1 MDKNS
6 QISDSDV
13 NVSFVNESQPKPKRN
28 KDFECDKC
36 KSVFEDKVQLNAHLK
51 KVHLNE
57 KPYQCSV
64 CKRQFSLKVKLQKHV
79 IKFHQP
85 QLSQFSQKMPK
96 MAKNG
101 QMFDSKMDASVADES
116 KLKPKKFKCNE
127 CGKSFAYKEIL
138 KSHVDVVH
146 AKYYTLDVVQQE

>member
-6 QISDSDV
+6 QIFDSDV
-13 NVSFVNESQPKPKRN
+13 NASFADESHPTPKRN
-28 KDFECDKC
+28 KNFDCDKC
-36 KSVFEDKVQLNAHLK
+36 KSVFEDKVQLKAHLK

-96 MAKNG
+96 MPKNG
-101 QMFDSKMDASVADES
+101 QMFDSKMDES
-116 KLKPKKFKCNE
+116 KLKPKKFECNE

-146 AKYYTLDVVQQE
+146 AKYYTLDVVERE

>member
-36 KSVFEDKVQLNAHLK
+36 KSVFEDKVQLSAHLK

-96 MAKNG
+96 MPKNG
-101 QMFDSKMDASVADES
+101 QMFDSKMDES
-116 KLKPKKFKCNE
+116 KLKPKKFECNE

-146 AKYYTLDVVQQE
+146 AKYYTLDVIQKE

>member
-6 QISDSDV
+6 QIFDSNV
-13 NVSFVNESQPKPKRN
+13 NVSFVHESQPKPKRN
-28 KDFECDKC
+28 KNFDCDKC

-101 QMFDSKMDASVADES
+101 QMFDSKMDASVADKS

-146 AKYYTLDVVQQE
+146 AKYYTLDVIQKE